1 MTPPTSPPQ
10 PLATP
15 REVEQLV
22 RAAHQEGRVAIDTE
36 FHWERTY
43 APILCLLQAA
53 TRDRLVLVDPLEGGD
68 VGPIDELVADPA
80 VQLVMH
86 APSADLGL
94 FAMREDARATAVF
107 DTQVA
112 AGFVGLGSGLSLTRL
127 VRGALGVVL
136 EHDETFSDWRR
147 RPLTETQ
154 LAYAADDVRYLLP
167 LADEIER
174 RLHDLGRVRWAADEL
189 HRRYGDPDAIVA
201 DPEEAWRRVQRRG
214 RLNARQLAVL
224 RELAA
229 WREREA
235 RRRDRPVGWVV
246 RDASLIELAR
256 AQPTTA
262 DGVKRVRGLESV
274 RGSDVQALAD
284 AVGRGRE
291 AEPVR
296 LPREPGGELGHRIA
310 VGSSLAAVLLRAR
323 CEGAG
328 LAPELVASRAD
339 LEDLVRS
346 LLTGSGDGHPLATGW
361 RAELVGDEIREL
373 VAGRIA
379 LATRPDPPHV
389 TTMPLPDP
397 EDRAS

>member
-1 MTPPTSPPQ
+1 MTRPASPPQ

-22 RAAHQEGRVAIDTE
+22 RAARDEGRVAIDTE

-53 TRDRLVLVDPLEGGD
+53 TRDRLVLIDPLEGGD
-68 VGPIDELVADPA
+68 VGPIDEVVADPQ

-94 FAMREDARATAVF
+94 FAMREDTKATRVF

-127 VRGALGVVL
+127 VRAALGAVL

-147 RPLTETQ
+147 RPLSDTQ

-174 RLHDLGRVRWAADEL
+174 RLHDLGRERWAADEL
-189 HRRYGDPDAIVA
+189 HRRYGDPEAIVA

-235 RRRDRPVGWVV
+235 RRRDRPVGWIV

-256 AQPTTA
+256 AQPATPES
-262 DGVKRVRGLESV
+262 VKRIRGLESV
-274 RGSDVQALAD
+274 RAPDLEALAE
-284 AVGRGRE
+284 AVKRGRE

-310 VGSSLAAVLLRAR
+310 VGSALAAVLLRAR

-346 LLTGSGDGHPLATGW
+346 LLTGSADGHPLATGW
-361 RAELVGDEIREL
+361 RAELVGDELREL

-379 LATRPDPPHV
+379 LATRADPPHV

-397 EDRAS
+397 DPDA

>member
-1 MTPPTSPPQ
+1 MTAPSSPPQ
-10 PLATP
+10 PLATA
-15 REVEQLV
+15 REIEQLV
-22 RAAHQEGRVAIDTE
+22 RAARDEGRVAIDTE

-53 TRDRLVLVDPLEGGD
+53 TRDRLVLVDPLAAGD
-68 VGPIDELVADPA
+68 VRPIDELVADPQ

-86 APSADLGL
+86 APAADLGL
-94 FAMREDARATAVF
+94 FAMREDTRATRVF

-147 RPLTETQ
+147 RPLTDTQ

-174 RLHDLGRVRWAADEL
+174 RLHDMGRERWAADEL
-189 HRRYGDPDAIVA
+189 HRRYGNPEAIVS

-235 RRRDRPVGWVV
+235 RRRDRPVGWIV

-256 AQPTTA
+256 AQPATP
-262 DGVKRVRGLESV
+262 DSVKRIRGLESA
-274 RGSDVQALAD
+274 RAPDLEGLAD
-284 AVGRGRE
+284 AVKRGRE

-310 VGSSLAAVLLRAR
+310 VGSALASVLLRAR

-346 LLTGSGDGHPLATGW
+346 LLAGSADGHPLVTGW
-361 RAELVGDEIREL
+361 RAELVGDELREL

-379 LATRPDPPHV
+379 LAARADPPHV
-389 TTMPLPDP
+389 VTMPLTGTDGP
-397 EDRAS
+397 AA